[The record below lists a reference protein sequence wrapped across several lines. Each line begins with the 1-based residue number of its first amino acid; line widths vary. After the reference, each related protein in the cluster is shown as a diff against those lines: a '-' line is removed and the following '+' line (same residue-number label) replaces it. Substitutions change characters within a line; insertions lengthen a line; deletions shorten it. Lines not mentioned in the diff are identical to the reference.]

1 MCRFV
6 FLATLFRFVLALL
19 VRCALANWNANPFFL
34 SPITVTV
41 TQCRTRTVIC
51 HQIQDIYVYM
61 YVYVCMQCALKVI
74 PTMEQAY
81 LSIKKIFLLHC
92 RIAALLLLVQLP
104 VLSAYLAWPNNCL
117 LTMFLF
123 FCLCF
128 CNSTTNAT
136 NIFAT
141 WSDL

>member
-1 MCRFV
+1 
-6 FLATLFRFVLALL
+6 
-19 VRCALANWNANPFFL
+19 
-34 SPITVTV
+34 
-41 TQCRTRTVIC
+41 
-51 HQIQDIYVYM
+51 M

-123 FCLCF
+123 FAF
-128 CNSTTNAT
+128 V
-136 NIFAT
+136 FAIQPQMPPT
-141 WSDL
+141 YLLHEVTYSA